1 MSVTVKGG
9 EGKYF
14 LCGFGAVRG
23 KRGGGAMYR
32 VFRQLE
38 NGELVHVASRGEREK
53 AAQLVESLKVL
64 WPGEYEVR
72 APHARAVRSRSS
84 ADREIKTE
92 VPV

>member
-1 MSVTVKGG
+1 
-9 EGKYF
+9 
-14 LCGFGAVRG
+14 
-23 KRGGGAMYR
+23 MYR

-53 AAQLVESLKVL
+53 AAQLVESLKEL

-72 APHARAVRSRSS
+72 APHARTVRSRSS

-92 VPV
+92 IPV